1 LERSLCSRTTGDGA
15 VGWYAADKRAVCVC
29 ERARLRS
36 HLSASTEGPGNSRT
50 KLGIDLMAGELN
62 ISQQGVVETSS
73 AYTLS
78 EEFLDRL
85 NVKVLDEIIRV
96 TKELQAEK
104 THSKKT
110 H

>member
-1 LERSLCSRTTGDGA
+1 
-15 VGWYAADKRAVCVC
+15 
-29 ERARLRS
+29 
-36 HLSASTEGPGNSRT
+36 
-50 KLGIDLMAGELN
+50 MAGELN

-85 NVKVLDEIIRV
+85 SVKVLDEIIRV